1 MWAGS
6 GEQEI
11 IHLQIAITVPLIHLC
26 LMSDEIKISVRR
38 ESKEMQMTS
47 DKHVPSFES
56 PLVLLPSNIKQWNLN
71 LSDFS
76 WKVQQINLVCPNAV
90 LQIWESQLQTQQIHD
105 WSSTFVVFRRLFVF
119 APFSAAST
127 RSVRLHPHSPINMQR
142 CLDIFLHL
150 STVQCIGKVF
160 FIKLLLKPE
169 GHRWWPVV
177 CFRKHETASVFF
189 LLLFCVTLSIQ
200 VLICKVF
207 SPPMFSLGNV
217 SSLFPISSTVSLQL

>member
-1 MWAGS
+1 MLS
-6 GEQEI
+6 YKFEN
-11 IHLQIAITVPLIHLC
+11 PN
-26 LMSDEIKISVRR
+26 SKIG
-38 ESKEMQMTS
+38 
-47 DKHVPSFES
+47 D
-56 PLVLLPSNIKQWNLN
+56 
-71 LSDFS
+71 
-76 WKVQQINLVCPNAV
+76 
-90 LQIWESQLQTQQIHD
+90 QQIHD
-105 WSSTFVVFRRLFVF
+105 WSSTFVVFRRLFVFF

-142 CLDIFLHL
+142 CLDIFLHW

-217 SSLFPISSTVSLQL
+217 SSFFSNQFHSVLATLIVTLSLCESKKSWLDLPNAVLSQSIEEEGGVGKSGSHHFDKFLSALPPQKKVDLFTEAAGGKMQAAAEDYKKVSRFAPK